1 MGTNSGTG
9 KEERQQS
16 LLFSLLEGWHM
27 DALVV
32 GTTIMSY
39 HKAEATCGAK
49 ALACPAGLLPH
60 FYFSFLDLWLSLAN
74 TLASIMVTVTAKK
87 KI

>member
-1 MGTNSGTG
+1 
-9 KEERQQS
+9 
-16 LLFSLLEGWHM
+16 M

-49 ALACPAGLLPH
+49 ALACPAALLPH

-87 KI
+87 KNLRSIALYCLSLGNAMPSLDVGSR